1 MKEGKDNLLNDVDAS
16 RKFLN
21 KLKKVEKTIDKK
33 YVLRTSNGTVI
44 MCKNKDRID
53 SYKRVMNQTKVFV
66 EK

>member
-33 YVLRTSNGTVI
+33 YVLRTSDGTVI

-66 EK
+66 KG